1 MSIAFA
7 LNHMVAPRLR
17 FADLLRLARELGIR
31 AVEIRNDLPGVEIAD
46 GTEPTELRAI
56 AADSGIDILSINALY
71 PFDLLD
77 AGRAEQLAAYAA
89 ACGAQGLVLCPLNS
103 HDDSRSAGERADGLR
118 RSLEGLLPILE
129 RHGILGLVEPLG
141 FPQSALRTKRAA
153 VDAIDA
159 VGGAGQFRL
168 VHDTFHHYLAS
179 EQEIFPER
187 TGLVHISGVEDRSL
201 DKAQLLDGHRVL
213 VGPEDLMDNVGQVRA
228 MAAGGYN
235 GPFSFEPFAPEVHA
249 IADPAGALR
258 RSMEFVAG

>member
-1 MSIAFA
+1 
-7 LNHMVAPRLR
+7 
-17 FADLLRLARELGIR
+17 
-31 AVEIRNDLPGVEIAD
+31 
-46 GTEPTELRAI
+46 
-56 AADSGIDILSINALY
+56 
-71 PFDLLD
+71 
-77 AGRAEQLAAYAA
+77 
-89 ACGAQGLVLCPLNS
+89 
-103 HDDSRSAGERADGLR
+103 
-118 RSLEGLLPILE
+118 LE